1 MRHDYDTWMERIAL
15 WVLLLSWLAIAA
27 VIVVLLLQEDSNAAE
42 PVQPPS
48 PSHYIWEYNMTV
60 VAYTGEQ
67 LNQVA
72 EIQQM
77 LSDLSGLVEDL
88 KQKSEQYPFTKEQMA
103 LRALEAK
110 VAADRVYKFALAA

>member
-1 MRHDYDTWMERIAL
+1 
-15 WVLLLSWLAIAA
+15 
-27 VIVVLLLQEDSNAAE
+27 
-42 PVQPPS
+42 
-48 PSHYIWEYNMTV
+48 MTV

-67 LNQVA
+67 LNQAA

-88 KQKSEQYPFTKEQMA
+88 KQHSKEYPFTKKQVALMA
-103 LRALEAK
+103 LETK

>member
-1 MRHDYDTWMERIAL
+1 
-15 WVLLLSWLAIAA
+15 
-27 VIVVLLLQEDSNAAE
+27 
-42 PVQPPS
+42 
-48 PSHYIWEYNMTV
+48 MTV

-67 LNQVA
+67 LNQAA

-77 LSDLSGLVEDL
+77 LNDLSGLIEDM

-103 LRALEAK
+103 LSALEAK